1 MNIGEASAASGVSVK
16 MVRYYEQIGLLPATR
31 RTEAGYRVYD
41 SDAIHRLRFIRRARD
56 LGFRM
61 AEIERLL
68 ALWGDDQR
76 ASADVKAVALSH
88 VAELERKI
96 AEMTAMKRTLE
107 HLAHHCHGD
116 HRPHCPILEDLAN
129 A

>member
-1 MNIGEASAASGVSVK
+1 MNIGQASAASGVSVK
-16 MVRYYEQIGLLPATR
+16 MARYYEQIGLLPAAR

-41 SDAIHRLRFIRRARD
+41 AETIHRLRFIRRARD
-56 LGFRM
+56 LGFSM

-116 HRPHCPILEDLAN
+116 DRPHCPILEDLAN

>member
-16 MVRYYEQIGLLPATR
+16 MVRYYEQIGLLPPTQ

>member
-16 MVRYYEQIGLLPATR
+16 MVRYYEQIGLLSATR